1 MVKCCATSCGIAATL
16 IAGMA
21 YCTYMGNRTKLVQD
35 YMHTLSAD
43 QRQIYAKIVE
53 ERRGIY
59 LRGFGLGL
67 FLSALL
73 LGIHHQYLT
82 MSRAVL
88 LSPKSDWMVLHFENK
103 SDSANHST
111 NNHSDAANWLRVYRG
126 MQVNYHVG
134 LVLGIAG
141 TVLLSNAFY
150 SKNWIKPNQQTIQPT
165 NNPTNK
171 QSNQQAKPTNKP
183 MNNNDTSYY
192 YYNDVK
198 FTGSAIESPS
208 DVVTT
213 LLYIALLIML
223 AMGEINPNHE

>member
-35 YMHTLSAD
+35 YVQTLTED
-43 QRQIYAKIVE
+43 QQQIYAKIVA

-59 LRGFGLGL
+59 LRGFGWGL
-67 FLSALL
+67 LLSALL

-82 MSRAVL
+82 MSRTVL
-88 LSPKSDWMVLHFENK
+88 LCNVAAITLATNYFYYMLSPKSDWMVLHFKNK
-103 SDSANHST
+103 SDSANHSTNNHSTNNHSTNNHSTNNHST

-150 SKNWIKPNQQTIQPT
+150 
-165 NNPTNK
+165 
-171 QSNQQAKPTNKP
+171 
-183 MNNNDTSYY
+183 
-192 YYNDVK
+192 
-198 FTGSAIESPS
+198 
-208 DVVTT
+208 
-213 LLYIALLIML
+213 
-223 AMGEINPNHE
+223 